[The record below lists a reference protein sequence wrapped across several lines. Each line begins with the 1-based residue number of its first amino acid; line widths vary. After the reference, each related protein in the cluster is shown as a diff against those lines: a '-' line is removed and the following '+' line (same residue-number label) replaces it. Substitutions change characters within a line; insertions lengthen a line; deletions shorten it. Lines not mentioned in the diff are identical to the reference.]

1 MAHLQNTL
9 GDDTLWYLR
18 ELLAQVMQNLSVNL
32 VVSLGHSYV
41 AGSGLLVLF
50 GALGLQSW
58 QQTAITLSIFWTRT
72 KRERERDRK
81 QDVIR
86 GTLKQNKKFVPDIK
100 TKTLYKS
107 EGNCAGGEKV
117 LSDLIEELRI
127 SKERDNYKLK
137 HQMECFKKS
146 DIFHTSIRGNTMFG
160 ERRPLPKR
168 IERRLDKHSVCQQA

>member
-9 GDDTLWYLR
+9 GDDTLRYFR

-50 GALGLQSW
+50 SVLGLQSW
-58 QQTAITLSIFWTRT
+58 QQTAITLTIFWIRT
-72 KRERERDRK
+72 KRKRQKK

-86 GTLKQNKKFVPDIK
+86 GIFKQNKKLK
-100 TKTLYKS
+100 KNLYKS
-107 EGNCAGGEKV
+107 EGNCDGGEKV
-117 LSDLIEELRI
+117 LSNLIEELWI
-127 SKERDNYKLK
+127 SKEQDNYKLK

-146 DIFHTSIRGNTMFG
+146 DIFHMSIRETPCL
-160 ERRPLPKR
+160 EREGHFQK
-168 IERRLDKHSVCQQA
+168 E

>member
-50 GALGLQSW
+50 SALGLQSW
-58 QQTAITLSIFWTRT
+58 QQTAITLSIFWIAT
-72 KRERERDRK
+72 KRKRETKKR
-81 QDVIR
+81 DVIR
-86 GTLKQNKKFVPDIK
+86 GILKQNKKSVPDIK

-107 EGNCAGGEKV
+107 EENRDGGEKV
-117 LSDLIEELRI
+117 LSNLIEELWI
-127 SKERDNYKLK
+127 SKEQDNYKLK
-137 HQMECFKKS
+137 HQMEYFKTS
-146 DIFHTSIRGNTMFG
+146 DIFHMFIRETPCLQREGHFQK
-160 ERRPLPKR
+160 E
-168 IERRLDKHSVCQQA
+168 